1 MRRQRRAAQSPL
13 SQSRGSGVPREGRD
27 WRSGWAGR
35 NPEVPAESG
44 NGPGGAA
51 VPVSVPVSVPV
62 LPRVRGGSSFPE
74 EWATSASA
82 CLPVLVEVR
91 GSYSELILMS
101 ADSSTVTVRLV
112 RSFEHRNFR
121 PLVYHGVPLDQTV
134 KEFMAFV
141 RRDVSSRSGL
151 PPPFK
156 NYKYDTMK
164 IIHQA
169 HKSKTGEL
177 VVSLEDDDKLILQ
190 EDSTLKAAGVAN
202 ETELAF
208 FCEEDYRNYRANPVS
223 AW

>member
-1 MRRQRRAAQSPL
+1 MVIALRATGL
-13 SQSRGSGVPREGRD
+13 SSKGKNWRFLIPQCFNTLLRD
-27 WRSGWAGR
+27 KSLRASSMSAGR
-35 NPEVPAESG
+35 
-44 NGPGGAA
+44 
-51 VPVSVPVSVPV
+51 
-62 LPRVRGGSSFPE
+62 
-74 EWATSASA
+74 
-82 CLPVLVEVR
+82 
-91 GSYSELILMS
+91 
-101 ADSSTVTVRLV
+101 STVTVRLV

-121 PLVYHGVPLDQTV
+121 PVVYHGVPLDQTV
-134 KEFMAFV
+134 RDFMAFV
-141 RRDVSSRSGL
+141 LKDVSSRPGL

-177 VVSLEDDDKLILQ
+177 VVSLEDDDKLILK